1 MKKRGLKIAGVLISI
16 ILVAAIVGGIYVYN
30 VINTGFDI
38 DKTVYIYIDSNKDY
52 AKLLNDI
59 EKTAKVQNISDFD
72 KAASWLKYKSNLKV
86 GRFAIKPDMNILE
99 VIRLLRSGTQSPVKL
114 TFNNI
119 RTKKDLTK
127 RISEQLMM
135 DESSLFATLDNAQIC
150 ENFGFTTETIVAM
163 FIPNTYE
170 LYWDISID
178 NFLKRM
184 NNEYK
189 KFWTEDRLTKA
200 KAIGLS
206 PIKVSILAS
215 IVEEECMFADEY
227 PIVAGLYL
235 NRLNRKQLLQAD
247 PTVKFAVGDFTLR
260 RILNKHLETDS
271 PYNTYKYEGLPP
283 GPIRIPSIKGID
295 SVLNYTKHDYIF
307 MCAKEDFSGRHNF
320 AKTAQ
325 EHGINAAK
333 YRTELNR
340 RGIFR

>member
-1 MKKRGLKIAGVLISI
+1 MKKRGLKIAGIIIGIILIICISI
-16 ILVAAIVGGIYVYN
+16 AAYIYSV
-30 VINTGFDI
+30 VNTGFSI
-38 DKTVYIYIDSNKDY
+38 DKTVYIYIDSNRDY
-52 AKLLNDI
+52 NKLLQDI
-59 EKTAKVQNISDFD
+59 EQTAKVQDISNFD
-72 KAASWLKYKSNLKV
+72 NVASWLKYKSNLKV
-86 GRFAIKPDMNILE
+86 GRYAIKPEMNVLD
-99 VIRLLRSGTQSPVKL
+99 VVRLLRSGAQSPVKI

-119 RTKKDLTK
+119 RTKKDLAK
-127 RISEQLMM
+127 RISEQLMI
-135 DESSLFATLDNAQIC
+135 DEVSLFAALDNVQVC
-150 ENFGFTTETIVAM
+150 ENFGFTTQTIGAM

-170 LYWDISID
+170 LYWDISVD

-184 NNEYK
+184 SSEYK
-189 KFWTEDRLTKA
+189 NFWNDARLSKA

-206 PIKVSILAS
+206 PVEVSILAS
-215 IVEEECMFADEY
+215 IVEEECMFTDEY

-235 NRLNRKQLLQAD
+235 NRLNRGQLLQAD

-260 RILNKHLETDS
+260 RILNKHLEIDS

-320 AKTAQ
+320 AKTAY

-333 YRTELNR
+333 YRAELNR
-340 RGIFR
+340 RRIFN